1 MKVPLLD
8 LKGQYSS
15 IKDEARR
22 AIDDVCDSQNF
33 ILGPQVKEL
42 EEAVASYSGAGYG
55 IGVSSGTDALL
66 ISLMAL
72 DVSYGDTVLTT
83 PYTFFATGGVI
94 SRLGARPVFIDIDP
108 DDYNIDTVKLRLAME
123 KAIKKGNKPKAVIP
137 VHLYGQCAD
146 MDPILKASSE
156 YEIKVVEDA
165 AQAIGA
171 EYKGR
176 RAGSMGDIGC
186 FSFFPSKNLGGF
198 GDGGMVV
205 TNDKQLAEKITI
217 LRVHGSSPKYYHK
230 IMGGNFRLDTL
241 QAAVVNIK
249 LKYLENWTSSR
260 QKNAARYNDLFKKS
274 GLVDLTKD
282 DGSRISSGYPIV
294 LPLVRKGN
302 RHIYNQYIIRVWKRD
317 ELRKFLSDN
326 EIGTEIYYPL
336 PLHLQECYAYLGH
349 KEGDFPHAEKAAEE
363 TLALPIFPELTA
375 VQQAYVVSKI
385 EEFYENG

>member
-146 MDPILKASSE
+146 MDPMIKVASE
-156 YEIKVVEDA
+156 YDIKVVEDA

-230 IMGGNFRLDTL
+230 IMGGNFRL
-241 QAAVVNIK
+241 
-249 LKYLENWTSSR
+249 
-260 QKNAARYNDLFKKS
+260 
-274 GLVDLTKD
+274 
-282 DGSRISSGYPIV
+282 
-294 LPLVRKGN
+294 
-302 RHIYNQYIIRVWKRD
+302 
-317 ELRKFLSDN
+317 
-326 EIGTEIYYPL
+326 
-336 PLHLQECYAYLGH
+336 
-349 KEGDFPHAEKAAEE
+349 
-363 TLALPIFPELTA
+363 
-375 VQQAYVVSKI
+375 
-385 EEFYENG
+385 

>member
-15 IKDEARR
+15 IKDEARK
-22 AIDDVCDSQNF
+22 AIDEVCDSQNF

-42 EEAVASYSGAGYG
+42 EEAVARYSGAGYG

-94 SRLGARPVFIDIDP
+94 SRLGARPVFVDIDP
-108 DDYNIDTVKLRLAME
+108 YDYNIDPVKLRLTIE
-123 KAIKKGNKPKAVIP
+123 KTVRENSKPKAIIP

-146 MDPILKASSE
+146 MDPIIKAASE

-198 GDGGMVV
+198 GDGGMAV

-249 LKYLENWTSSR
+249 LKYLENWHLMR
-260 QKNAARYNDLFKKS
+260 QKNAERYNELFKNT
-274 GLVDLTKD
+274 GLVDPAKD
-282 DGSRISSGYPIV
+282 SGSRVSTRYPV
-294 LPLVRKGN
+294 GLPQVKYGN
-302 RHIYNQYIIRVWKRD
+302 RHIYNQYIVRVWKRD
-317 ELRKFLSDN
+317 GLRKFLSDN

-349 KEGDFPHAEKAAEE
+349 KEGDFPHAEKAAQE
-363 TLALPIFPELTA
+363 TLALPIYPELT
-375 VQQAYVVSKI
+375 VDQQVYVVNKI
-385 EEFYENG
+385 EEFYKNG

>member
-146 MDPILKASSE
+146 MDPMIKVASE
-156 YEIKVVEDA
+156 YDIKVVEDA

-205 TNDKQLAEKITI
+205 TNDNHLAEKIAI

-241 QAAVVNIK
+241 QAAVVNVK
-249 LKYLENWTSSR
+249 LKHLENWTLMR
-260 QKNAARYNDLFKKS
+260 QKNAERYNELFKNTGILDPEKIS
-274 GLVDLTKD
+274 G
-282 DGSRISSGYPIV
+282 SSVSKINPV
-294 LPLVRKGN
+294 SLPLVKYGN

-349 KEGDFPHAEKAAEE
+349 KEGDFPHAEKA
-363 TLALPIFPELTA
+363 
-375 VQQAYVVSKI
+375 
-385 EEFYENG
+385 

>member
-8 LKGQYSS
+8 LKAQYSS
-15 IKDEARR
+15 IKDEARK

-42 EEAVASYSGAGYG
+42 EEAVARYSGAGYG

-123 KAIKKGNKPKAVIP
+123 KAIKKGNKPKVVIP

-146 MDPILKASSE
+146 MDPIIKAALE
-156 YEIKVVEDA
+156 FDIKVVEDA

-198 GDGGMVV
+198 GDGGMVI

-241 QAAVVNIK
+241 QAAVVNVK
-249 LKYLENWTSSR
+249 LKYLENWTLMR
-260 QKNAARYNDLFKKS
+260 QKNAERYNELLKNTGLLDPEKAS
-274 GLVDLTKD
+274 G
-282 DGSRISSGYPIV
+282 SSVSKINPV
-294 LPLVRKGN
+294 SLPTVKYGN
-302 RHIYNQYIIRVWKRD
+302 RHIYNQYIIRAWKRD

-349 KEGDFPHAEKAAEE
+349 KEGDFPHAEKAAQE

-375 VQQAYVVSKI
+375 DQQAFVVSKI
-385 EEFYENG
+385 EEFYEKE

>member
-1 MKVPLLD
+1 
-8 LKGQYSS
+8 
-15 IKDEARR
+15 
-22 AIDDVCDSQNF
+22 
-33 ILGPQVKEL
+33 
-42 EEAVASYSGAGYG
+42 
-55 IGVSSGTDALL
+55 
-66 ISLMAL
+66 
-72 DVSYGDTVLTT
+72 
-83 PYTFFATGGVI
+83 
-94 SRLGARPVFIDIDP
+94 
-108 DDYNIDTVKLRLAME
+108 
-123 KAIKKGNKPKAVIP
+123 
-137 VHLYGQCAD
+137 
-146 MDPILKASSE
+146 
-156 YEIKVVEDA
+156 
-165 AQAIGA
+165 
-171 EYKGR
+171 
-176 RAGSMGDIGC
+176 
-186 FSFFPSKNLGGF
+186 
-198 GDGGMVV
+198 
-205 TNDKQLAEKITI
+205 
-217 LRVHGSSPKYYHK
+217 HGSSPKYYHK

-302 RHIYNQYIIRVWKRD
+302 RHIYNQYIIRALKRD

>member
-8 LKGQYSS
+8 LKGQYLS
-15 IKDEARR
+15 IKDEARK
-22 AIDDVCDSQNF
+22 AIDEVCDSQNF

-72 DVSYGDTVLTT
+72 DVSYGDMVLTT

-108 DDYNIDTVKLRLAME
+108 DDYNIDTAKLRLAME
-123 KAIKKGNKPKAVIP
+123 KAIKKGNKPKVVIP

-146 MDPILKASSE
+146 MDPIIKAASE
-156 YEIKVVEDA
+156 YDIKVVEDA

-205 TNDKQLAEKITI
+205 TNDKQMAEKITI

-241 QAAVVNIK
+241 QATVVNVK
-249 LKYLENWTSSR
+249 LKYLENWTLMR
-260 QKNAARYNDLFKKS
+260 QKNAESYNELFKNTGLFDPEKVS
-274 GLVDLTKD
+274 G
-282 DGSRISSGYPIV
+282 SSVSKINPV
-294 LPLVRKGN
+294 SLPLVKYGN

-349 KEGDFPHAEKAAEE
+349 KEGDFPQAEKAAQE

-375 VQQAYVVSKI
+375 DQQAYVVNKI
-385 EEFYENG
+385 GEFYAKE